1 MGRSLPTDLPGLITA
16 YEATRTAWAD
26 MPADS
31 WNSENALVRGESL
44 FLAIA
49 HTRATDFAGLDWKLG
64 ELVGLLSEYDGH
76 ILALATSIRDDVG
89 AMAAD
94 LLRWAPRQGRA
105 EAPERDFDFRF
116 DEHPI
121 RVVVRDGEPWFVAAD
136 VCRALDIKNSRDA
149 LAALDADE
157 KGVGST
163 DTLGGPQKMAV
174 ISESGLYTLI
184 LRCRQATTPGT
195 VPHRFRK
202 WVTAEVLP
210 AIRRKG
216 SYTRPTA
223 PASQP
228 APTPA
233 NCPLAG
239 KRPYFPRALNPT
251 PEDAARRALAAAK
264 KRKRETGTA
273 IAPA

>member
-94 LLRWAPRQGRA
+94 LLRWAPGQGRA
-105 EAPERDFDFRF
+105 EAPAGDFDFRF

-136 VCRALDIKNSRDA
+136 VCRALELQNPTMA
-149 LAALDADE
+149 LGALDADE
-157 KGVGST
+157 RAKLN
-163 DTLGGPQKMAV
+163 LGRGGETNV